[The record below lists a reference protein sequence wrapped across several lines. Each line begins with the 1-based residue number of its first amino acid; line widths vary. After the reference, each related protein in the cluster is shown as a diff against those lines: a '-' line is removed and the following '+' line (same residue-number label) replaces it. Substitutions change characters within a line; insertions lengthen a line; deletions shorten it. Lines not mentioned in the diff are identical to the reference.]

1 MNTTTLTKTAQIM
14 CINKNPRED
23 RHHSITHVGGFTDRR
38 WKITKDDAIG
48 MIERREWAFY
58 TLVNNKRAD
67 VIIATHLGRKYLK
80 TTADHDTPD
89 NLLSLQEC
97 PA

>member
-1 MNTTTLTKTAQIM
+1 MVSTTTKTAQIK

-23 RHHSITHVGGFTDRR
+23 RYHAITHIGGLTSER
-38 WKITKDDAIG
+38 WKVTKEAAIG

-58 TLVNNKRAD
+58 TMANGHRAE
-67 VIIATHLGRKYLK
+67 VIVATRNGRKYLK

-89 NLLSLQEC
+89 NLLSLPEC
-97 PA
+97 P